1 MSEHG
6 AVSRPAGP
14 LAGLRVVEFEGIGP
28 APLAGMLLA
37 DLGAEVLRLERRQP
51 SGLGI
56 PRPPAYDLTRRGK
69 RALRVDLKDAADVR
83 LALAIVDKADVL
95 VEGFRPGTM
104 ERLGLGPEVCLQR
117 NPKLVYGRITGFGQ
131 DGPLSQ
137 AAGHDINFIALT
149 GALAAIGRAGA
160 PPTPPLN
167 IVGDYAGG
175 SLMLAFGLVSAVL
188 HARATGQGQ
197 VVDTAITEG
206 VGALLAPLHG
216 LQAAGLEKGPRGGNL
231 LDSGA
236 PFYDVYACADGHY
249 VAIGAIEGKFQQVLR
264 DRLAAAGCAVQDLPD
279 FGDRARWPVLRD
291 RLRALFA
298 SRTRAAWCELLE
310 GSDACFAPVLSP
322 AEAPR
327 HPHNVARG
335 AFVEV
340 EGVHHPAPAPRFS
353 ATPAARPQA
362 PVGAG
367 GERWA
372 SAWGVGPQ
380 ELRDCGY
387 DPTA

>member
-1 MSEHG
+1 MSDRG
-6 AVSRPAGP
+6 AASPPVGP

-56 PRPPAYDLTRRGK
+56 PRPPAYDLTRRAK

-95 VEGFRPGTM
+95 IEGFRPGTM
-104 ERLGLGPEVCLQR
+104 ERLGLGPEACLER

-131 DGPLSQ
+131 DGPLAQ

-175 SLMLAFGLVSAVL
+175 SLMLAFGIVSAVL

-197 VVDTAITEG
+197 VVDTAVTEG

-216 LQAAGLEKGPRGGNL
+216 LQAAGLENGPRGGNL

-236 PFYDVYACADGHY
+236 PFYDVYACADGQY
-249 VAIGAIEGKFQQVLR
+249 VALGAIEGKFQRVLR

-279 FGDRARWPVLRD
+279 FADRARWPLLRD
-291 RLRALFA
+291 RLRAIFA
-298 SRTRAAWCELLE
+298 GRTRAAWCELLE
-310 GSDACFAPVLSP
+310 GSDACFAPVLTT

-340 EGVHHPAPAPRFS
+340 EGVNHPVPAPRFS
-353 ATPAARPQA
+353 ATPPARPQA
-362 PVGAG
+362 PRAG
-367 GERWA
+367 GGEQWA
-372 SAWGVGPQ
+372 RAWGVGAR